1 MAKTIFNMTDGIL
14 TPCNVAWSWH
24 WFRQVTATCN
34 VAWGSGI
41 MTVNSQSGSR
51 PTLQSD
57 TWLWDNMSL
66 NWGGSTLQYGMRL
79 WNHDI
84 EFARWQHPALW
95 QVALGWHA
103 IEFAQTSAIFEFYFW
118 FRFRS
123 YHRSWHVILHQ
134 CAKFYP
140 NRTTLGRKK
149 WRISA
154 ILDFRGPIMG
164 SLKSP
169 RTTSYRSSIDT
180 IALNWLVF
188 EKIAFLLFWQ
198 QNDKRTLGQSDRRT
212 YGQARCM
219 KPLSLSRA
227 AA

>member
-1 MAKTIFNMTDGIL
+1 
-14 TPCNVAWSWH
+14 
-24 WFRQVTATCN
+24 
-34 VAWGSGI
+34 

-169 RTTSYRSSIDT
+169 RTTSYRSSIEAM
-180 IALNWLVF
+180 ALNCLFF
-188 EKIAFLLFWQ
+188 EKTGFVFWRQTNEQMDMPDAWSRFKLRRLSKKFQLIEVTLFTSNVHIKNVLKHDW
-198 QNDKRTLGQSDRRT
+198 NRV
-212 YGQARCM
+212 
-219 KPLSLSRA
+219 
-227 AA
+227 